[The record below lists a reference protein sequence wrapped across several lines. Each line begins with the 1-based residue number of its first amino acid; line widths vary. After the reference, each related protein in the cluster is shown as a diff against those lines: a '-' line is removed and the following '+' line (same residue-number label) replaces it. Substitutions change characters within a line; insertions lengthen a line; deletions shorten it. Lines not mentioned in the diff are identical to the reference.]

1 MNAPVAALLVALWAV
16 ASDEAPARADV
27 PPPGFSALFNGKD
40 LTGWWGLSTE
50 DPRNWMALR
59 PAELQKKREESL
71 KDVAEHWRVE
81 NGELVNDGRGLYLT
95 TERNFRDFELWIDYK
110 TVAKADSGIY
120 LKGTP
125 QVQIWDNPIGS
136 GGLYNDNNQPRRNV
150 DRPVGEWNSFVII
163 MRNGYVTVIENGVQV
178 VDRVKMN
185 SINGLPETGTIE
197 LQHHNSPLWFKDI
210 YIRELPD

>member
-1 MNAPVAALLVALWAV
+1 MKRLALTLTFVMLAVCSVAIAGKH
-16 ASDEAPARADV
+16 V
-27 PPPGFSALFNGKD
+27 PPWFKPLFNGKD
-40 LTGWWGLSTE
+40 LTGWKHDAEVEKHWKVVDGVITYDGKGDSLRTE
-50 DPRNWMALR
+50 
-59 PAELQKKREESL
+59 
-71 KDVAEHWRVE
+71 KD
-81 NGELVNDGRGLYLT
+81 Y
-95 TERNFRDFELWIDYK
+95 RNFILMVDWKIDK
-110 TVAKADSGIY
+110 GGDSGIY
-120 LKGTP
+120 LRGQP

-178 VDRVKMN
+178 VNRVKMN